1 MNKKSLLALLAAL
14 LLLLTGCAAKDE
26 KAQEV
31 VRAGDVAYTMND
43 LLSIEAYLTDYY
55 AYMGQMY
62 TMYYGFNPISYTA
75 ADIRNEAVNSLAYQ
89 AVVLDKAAKL
99 GLDKLTAEEEKQ
111 LEEDVAAMWQ
121 EYRDT
126 ALSELNMAED
136 ATQEQIDKA
145 IDELLAQEGITLELV
160 RKGEMDSLMMEKAEA
175 WATRDVTVT
184 EEDFLAAF
192 NEQVE
197 SEKASY
203 EADLSAYGDALLYGD
218 LTCYAP
224 AGYRY
229 VKQILIQYTEED
241 QETLSNIS
249 YALYSAQSTQST
261 AATTAQGLMAEGMD
275 LEALVAEVT
284 VTLNEITDPANIT
297 VKESA
302 TAFTTELNEETA
314 AAVKALA
321 EARALVAA
329 YEEQEKTAIQNAQA
343 NIAPVADEV
352 LSRLEAGEDWD
363 ALTAEYN
370 DDPGMMEGQETAVTG
385 YPICEGFASFD
396 DAFVNAAMA
405 IPEIGQWSDK
415 IAGESYGYY
424 IIKYV
429 ADIPEGEVD
438 KETVRETMMADLLNT
453 AKEETF
459 AAAMDQWMTE
469 ANVMINYD
477 LLGI

>member
-26 KAQEV
+26 NAKEV
-31 VRAGDVAYTMND
+31 VRVGDVAYTMND
-43 LLSIEAYLTDYY
+43 LLGIEAYLTDYY

-99 GLDKLTAEEEKQ
+99 GLNQLTAEEEKQ
-111 LEEDVAAMWQ
+111 LEENTAATWQ

-126 ALSELNMAED
+126 ALSELTMAED

-145 IDELLAQEGITLELV
+145 IDELLTKEGITMELV
-160 RKGEMDSLMMEKAEA
+160 RKGEMDSLLMEKAEA

-184 EEDFLAAF
+184 EEDFLTAF

-203 EADLSAYGDALLYGD
+203 ESYLSGYGEALLYGD

-241 QETLSNIS
+241 QEMLNSIS
-249 YALYSAQSTQST
+249 SAMYAAQSAQST
-261 AATTAQGLMAEGMD
+261 AASAAQALMTEGMD

-284 VTLNEITDPANIT
+284 VTLEEITDPTAIS
-297 VKESA
+297 VKETTA
-302 TAFTTELNEETA
+302 AFTTELNEETA
-314 AAVKALA
+314 DAVKALA
-321 EARALVAA
+321 EARAFVAA
-329 YEEQEKTAIQNAQA
+329 YEEQEKIAIQNALA
-343 NIAPVADEV
+343 NIAPEADEV

-363 ALTAEYN
+363 ALMAEFN

-385 YPICEGFASFD
+385 YPVCEGFTAFD
-396 DAFVNAAMA
+396 EAFVNAAMA

-415 IAGESYGYY
+415 TAGDAYGYY

-438 KETVRETMMADLLNT
+438 KETVRETMMADLLAAAN
-453 AKEETF
+453 EEAF
-459 AAAMDQWMTE
+459 AAAMEQWVSE